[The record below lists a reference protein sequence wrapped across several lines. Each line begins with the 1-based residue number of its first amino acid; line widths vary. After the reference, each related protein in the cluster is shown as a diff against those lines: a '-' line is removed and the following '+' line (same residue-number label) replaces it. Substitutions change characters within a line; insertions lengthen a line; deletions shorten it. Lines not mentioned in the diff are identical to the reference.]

1 MTKKTK
7 TIVIVALLAAVSIFA
22 AVKFT
27 HSVKSEKPAMADP
40 GGGNN

>member
-1 MTKKTK
+1 MNKKTK

-22 AVKFT
+22 AVKIT

-40 GGGNN
+40 SGGN